1 MADMLI
7 RDVPDDV
14 IAVLDAHARHLGL
27 SLTEYV
33 RRRLA
38 QDAAVSGSCVRAG
51 HLAQFVD
58 SFRDLADQ
66 DVMSRA
72 WEC

>member
-1 MADMLI
+1 MTDMLI

-14 IAVLDAHARHLGL
+14 LAAIDAHAGRLGL
-27 SLTEYV
+27 SRSEYV

-38 QDAAVSGSCVRAG
+38 QDAAAAPAAVTTGDLERFARDFG
-51 HLAQFVD
+51 
-58 SFRDLADQ
+58 DLADQ

-72 WEC
+72 WQ